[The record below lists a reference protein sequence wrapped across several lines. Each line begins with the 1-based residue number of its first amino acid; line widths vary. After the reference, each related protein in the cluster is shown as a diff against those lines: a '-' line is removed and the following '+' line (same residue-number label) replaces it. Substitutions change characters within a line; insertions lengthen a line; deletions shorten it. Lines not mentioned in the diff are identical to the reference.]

1 MKTSDIL
8 NTGIKL
14 IKNVNRFNFGSGS
27 ILELNRLIDIK
38 REEANKLHKN
48 CNVVFFIDIFFK
60 KNINKIQGI
69 NIEMND
75 LTIFVSTLK
84 EPYTKQIDEYKNFL
98 IEKGFNDPCAIV
110 GIGGGTTMDS
120 AKAVSN
126 LLKNPGSASDY
137 QGWDLLKNPGVF
149 KIGIPTISGTGSE
162 TTRTCVMTNSHTG
175 LKLGM
180 NSDYT
185 VFDHIIMDPDLTDS
199 VPQNQYF
206 YTGMDAYIHCFESL
220 NGSYRNAI
228 GDAYSRESISLCKEV
243 FLSENMMS
251 ANNREKLMVASYLGG
266 CAIASSYVGIVH
278 PFSAGLSVVLGT
290 HHCIAN
296 CIVMRAMEEFYPD
309 VYTEFW
315 EMVAKQGV
323 EIPEGICKDLTDVQF
338 EALINA
344 TVIHQK
350 PLTNALGE
358 NFREILTNEKV
369 ISIFKKM

>member
-1 MKTSDIL
+1 MKTTNIL
-8 NTGIKL
+8 DTGVKL
-14 IKNVNRFNFGSGS
+14 IKNVNRYNFGKGS
-27 ILELNRLIDIK
+27 LEEINKQLNARRQLAK
-38 REEANKLHKN
+38 TQNSSS
-48 CNVVFFIDIFFK
+48 CVVFFIDNYFK
-60 KNINKIQGI
+60 NNTALLSKTGVQQDDKVIY
-69 NIEMND
+69 
-75 LTIFVSTLK
+75 VSTQK
-84 EPYTKQIDEYKNFL
+84 EPHTEYIDAYKKEL
-98 IEKGFNDPCAIV
+98 IEAGLEKPCAIV
-110 GIGGGTTMDS
+110 GIGGGITMDC

-126 LLKNPGSASDY
+126 LLTNPGNAADY
-137 QGWDLLKNPGVF
+137 QGWDLLKNPGIF
-149 KIGIPTISGTGSE
+149 KIGVPTVSGTGAE
-162 TTRTCVMTNSHTG
+162 ATRTCIMTNSQSG

-180 NSDYT
+180 NSDNT
-185 VFDHIIMDPDLTDS
+185 VFDHIIMDPDLTAS

-206 YTGMDAYIHCFESL
+206 YTGMDAYIHCFEAL

-228 GDAYSRESISLCKEV
+228 GDAFSRESMRLCREV
-243 FLSENMMS
+243 FLSDDMM
-251 ANNREKLMVASYLGG
+251 ADDNRERLMVASYLGG

-296 CIVMRAMEEFYPD
+296 CIVMRAMEEFYPV
-309 VYTEFW
+309 VYKEFW
-315 EMVAKQGV
+315 EMVSKQGV
-323 EIPEGICKDLTDVQF
+323 EIPEGICKDLTDVQY